1 MNNPRRPARV
11 IVRTDDPALRKLIV
25 DRLAGPGDLD
35 VAQDGAGPDR
45 HDDDKAVVI
54 VEAEYAESQ
63 LTPRELEVIA
73 LLADG
78 LANKEIA
85 ARLSISPHTAK
96 FHVESLLRKL
106 NASNRAEAVRKGIRQ
121 GMIGV

>member
-1 MNNPRRPARV
+1 MNHPRQPARI
-11 IVRTDDPALRKLIV
+11 IVRTQDPALRKLIV
-25 DRLAGPGDLD
+25 DRLAGPGDLE
-35 VAQDGAGPDR
+35 VEQDGAGPDGR
-45 HDDDKAVVI
+45 QGPDAV
-54 VEAEYAESQ
+54 VEAELAETQ

-106 NASNRAEAVRKGIRQ
+106 NASNRAEAVRQGIRL